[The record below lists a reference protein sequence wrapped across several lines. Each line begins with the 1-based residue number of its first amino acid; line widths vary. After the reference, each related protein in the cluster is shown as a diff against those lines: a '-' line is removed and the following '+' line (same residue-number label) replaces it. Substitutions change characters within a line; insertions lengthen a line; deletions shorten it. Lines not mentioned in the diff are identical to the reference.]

1 MSAAGITV
9 TVETGMIG
17 ATTIVATNVV
27 MMIAGMVDTIV
38 VMIISGMIGIGIG
51 IVETTDP

>member
-1 MSAAGITV
+1 V

>member
-1 MSAAGITV
+1 
-9 TVETGMIG
+9 MIG
-17 ATTIVATNVV
+17 ATTIVATSVV
-27 MMIAGMVDTIV
+27 MMNAGMVDTIV